1 MEEPRISNIIEL
13 EKADLRQSMD
23 MKQIRTNIS
32 FADIDNNESVKD
44 DQLYIY
50 SVLITN
56 VLLLIW
62 HVIFFFAVFRK
73 PYCLAFTLTEM
84 LK

>member
-1 MEEPRISNIIEL
+1 
-13 EKADLRQSMD
+13 
-23 MKQIRTNIS
+23 MKQIGTNIS

-50 SVLITN
+50 SILITN

-73 PYCLAFTLTEM
+73 TLLLGVYVDKNVKVGLSNFCTIF
-84 LK
+84 KSCFQ

>member
-73 PYCLAFTLTEM
+73 PCCLAFTLTEM